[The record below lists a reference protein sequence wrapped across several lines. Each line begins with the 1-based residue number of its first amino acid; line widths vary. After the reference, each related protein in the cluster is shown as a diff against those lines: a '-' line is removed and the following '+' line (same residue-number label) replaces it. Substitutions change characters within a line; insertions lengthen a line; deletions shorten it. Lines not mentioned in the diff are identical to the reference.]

1 MTTDPAADAM
11 RALSNALLLL
21 LEHDTTPPCADG
33 TDRWV
38 HDDHAVRAKVAPRCA
53 DCPIRP
59 RCHDFADTAR
69 PRITFG
75 IFAGVDY
82 TASTTRN
89 TPSTTDPKE
98 TTQ

>member
-1 MTTDPAADAM
+1 MTSDPDADDAM
-11 RALSNALLLL
+11 RALSNALLSL
-21 LEHDTTPPCADG
+21 LEHDTAPPCADG
-33 TDRWV
+33 TDRWT
-38 HDDHAVRAKVAPRCA
+38 DEDHEVRAKVAPHCD

-75 IFAGVDY
+75 IFAGIDR
-82 TASTTRN
+82 TPTTRN

-98 TTQ
+98 TTR